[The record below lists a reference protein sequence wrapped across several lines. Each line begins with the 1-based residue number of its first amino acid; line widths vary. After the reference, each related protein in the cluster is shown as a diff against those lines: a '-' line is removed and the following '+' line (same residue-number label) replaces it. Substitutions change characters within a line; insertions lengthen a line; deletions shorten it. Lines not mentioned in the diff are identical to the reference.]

1 MYYNM
6 HENNNIKQIQ
16 SIKFNFL
23 TKKYF
28 CYKYLDKYIYF
39 NIHYVKIDFNINVLN
54 FKKLI

>member
-1 MYYNM
+1 M

-39 NIHYVKIDFNINVLN
+39 NIHYVKNDFNINVLN